1 MYFSELNPALKSLCG
16 TGSGTMLAQDRDD
29 GSKEYFLFATETASW
44 DWYSNKASPRIHAV
58 NFSCLSNATS
68 RFYMDYDSPKS
79 SYTKQDESNKHKKRI
94 RKFIKTVMDMLNE
107 LEISRYV
114 EWVMEN
120 RTRFVPDK
128 KLYKTS
134 FHVYGSFTFPN
145 NYEILPAF
153 VTAAANH
160 SGLNL
165 DFIDFS
171 VYQPKTLLS
180 VIGSSSKELV
190 LPQASEE
197 DFYLSLTASM
207 SEFPDITTEHMEKL
221 NINWSPRVL
230 EERLPSIWSVD
241 AKSLKQRM
249 LTALKA
255 HGETIQQLLLAP
267 GTDRYYSKSTVG
279 RRCLTFPGETHRS
292 NRCVV
297 WLHEGRLFYKCLDPE
312 HIKNVYCLGD
322 C

>member
-1 MYFSELNPALKSLCG
+1 
-16 TGSGTMLAQDRDD
+16 
-29 GSKEYFLFATETASW
+29 
-44 DWYSNKASPRIHAV
+44 
-58 NFSCLSNATS
+58 
-68 RFYMDYDSPKS
+68 
-79 SYTKQDESNKHKKRI
+79 
-94 RKFIKTVMDMLNE
+94 MDMLNE

-114 EWVMEN
+114 EWVIEN

-134 FHVYGSFTFPN
+134 FHVYASFTFPN

-180 VIGSSSKELV
+180 VIGSSSKEHLI

-207 SEFPDITTEHMEKL
+207 NELPDITSEHMEKL
-221 NINWSPRVL
+221 NINWSPRVF
-230 EERLPSIWSVD
+230 EESLPSSVD
-241 AKSLKQRM
+241 AKSLKRYM
-249 LTALKA
+249 LIALKA
-255 HGETIQQLLLAP
+255 HGETIHQLLPAP

-312 HIKNVYCLGD
+312 HIKHVYCLGD
-322 C
+322 YGN